1 MMQYSRLI
9 GALIDECIAASLG
22 GYDVEDVISSR
33 ASGGDLIR
41 EILVRT
47 VCDPRFKGTVRVA
60 RAWQDDAQDLLEE
73 FAQSLLDT
81 RNLSRNDALDRM
93 EDFLSKYFFTMVQ
106 GISSPTLGRE
116 IISSGGGENP
126 DGEDGDGDEEGDG
139 GGDEEGD
146 GEGEGEGDG
155 DGEENESDGAQKG
168 IGLMEAMQEMDKG
181 PEENNSDLDG
191 EGDGRGLS
199 REDEQKVELRFLR
212 SIPPSLRK
220 LARLIGR
227 SGNDDLVPDGHY
239 LTASKSDI
247 AGITIGDDLSN
258 LLPSEVALLA
268 NPGTE
273 DIFFRNFVGK
283 RLQVFASA
291 SAGGTKPVARQDGPV
306 VICLDRSSSMEG
318 PPSEIA
324 RALTMAV
331 TIIAKRQKR
340 EVTVVRYGNE
350 GQDCFRVKNL
360 RRQRKDLIRF
370 LTYSCAGGNNE
381 DTMFRWVFEDILPK
395 EKEFDS
401 ADILCVSDF
410 GWVPVADDVMER
422 IDAAKAKGMKFYG
435 LDVTG
440 EGIREFQPAYWLDGS
455 SGAYPP
461 AIIDS
466 MWLWDEKK
474 YAVFPESI

>member
-1 MMQYSRLI
+1 MMPYSRLI

-41 EILVRT
+41 EILVRI
-47 VCDPRFKGTVRVA
+47 VCDPRFKGTIRVA

-73 FAQSLLDT
+73 FAQGLLDT
-81 RNLSRNDALDRM
+81 RNLSRDDALDRM
-93 EDFLSKYFFTMVQ
+93 ENFLSRYFFTMVQ
-106 GISSPTLGRE
+106 GVSSPTLGRE
-116 IISSGGGENP
+116 IISSGKGESP
-126 DGEDGDGDEEGDG
+126 DDDEGDGDE
-139 GGDEEGD
+139 
-146 GEGEGEGDG
+146 
-155 DGEENESDGAQKG
+155 DGEEGESEEDGESNEGEKG
-168 IGLMEAMQEMDKG
+168 LQLKKALQEMDEG
-181 PEENNSDLDG
+181 PEESRRSDIPND
-191 EGDGRGLS
+191 GDGRGLS

-227 SGNDDLVPDGHY
+227 SGNEALVPDGHY

-247 AGITIGDDLSN
+247 AGITVGDDLSS

-268 NPGTE
+268 DSGTE
-273 DIFFRNFVGK
+273 DIFFRNFVSK

-291 SAGGTKPVARQDGPV
+291 SAGGEKPVTRQDGPV

-318 PPSEIA
+318 RPSEIA

-331 TIIAKRQKR
+331 TIIAKRKKR
-340 EVTVVRYGNE
+340 QLIVVKYGNE
-350 GQDCFRVKNL
+350 RQECFIVKNL
-360 RRQRKDLIRF
+360 RKQRKDLIRF

-395 EKEFDS
+395 EKEFDT
-401 ADILCVSDF
+401 ADVLCVSDF
-410 GWVPVADDVMER
+410 GWVPVAADVMER
-422 IDAAKAKGMKFYG
+422 IGAAKARGMKFYG

-440 EGIREFQPAYWLDGS
+440 EGIGDFEPADWLDAS
-455 SGAYPP
+455 SGAFPP

-466 MWLWDEKK
+466 MWLWNEKK
-474 YAVFPESI
+474 YAVFPESP